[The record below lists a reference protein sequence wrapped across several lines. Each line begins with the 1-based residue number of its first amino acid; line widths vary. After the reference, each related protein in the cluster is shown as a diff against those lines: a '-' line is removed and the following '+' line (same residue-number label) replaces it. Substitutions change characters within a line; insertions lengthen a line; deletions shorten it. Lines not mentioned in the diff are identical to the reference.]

1 VGVIDQEF
9 EGLRLELADGILLCR
24 LTNGPRNAIDHA
36 MHRQLELFFQ
46 ELAREEDQPGV
57 EVVVL
62 TGSPGRYF
70 SVGGDVDAM
79 RRRAAGQEEES
90 LGGLYTR
97 GAARIIRALL
107 SVPFPVV
114 AAVNGD
120 AVGLGANLALL
131 SDVTVMTEGARIGDT
146 HAKVGLVAGDGG
158 AIIWP
163 LLVGVNRAKELLM
176 TGTLLSGTEAERIGL
191 INHVFPEETF
201 WESTMSI
208 ARRLAAMPA
217 PAARWTKRT
226 INQILWERLIL
237 VLDHGLA
244 FEAVSAKGP
253 EHLAAVE
260 AFIGRRTAGSS

>member
-1 VGVIDQEF
+1 MDEQF
-9 EGLRLELADGILLCR
+9 EGLELELADGILCCR
-24 LTNGPRNAIDHA
+24 LANGPRNPLDHA
-36 MHRQLELFFQ
+36 LHRQLERFFQ
-46 ELAREEDQPGV
+46 ELAREEDHPDV
-57 EVVVL
+57 RVVVL
-62 TGSPGRYF
+62 TGSPARYF
-70 SVGGDVDAM
+70 SVGGDVAGM
-79 RRRAAGQEEES
+79 HRRATGQEPEIF
-90 LGGLYTR
+90 GGLYTH

-131 SDVTVMTEGARIGDT
+131 SDITVMTERARIGDT

-163 LLVGVNRAKELLM
+163 LLVGVNRAKEFLM
-176 TGTLLSGTEAERIGL
+176 TGNLLSGIEAERIGL
-191 INHVFPEETF
+191 VNHVFPADSF

-208 ARRLAAMPA
+208 ARNLAAMPA

-226 INQILWERLIL
+226 INQILWERLVL

-260 AFIGRRTAGSS
+260 AFLDHRATGSS